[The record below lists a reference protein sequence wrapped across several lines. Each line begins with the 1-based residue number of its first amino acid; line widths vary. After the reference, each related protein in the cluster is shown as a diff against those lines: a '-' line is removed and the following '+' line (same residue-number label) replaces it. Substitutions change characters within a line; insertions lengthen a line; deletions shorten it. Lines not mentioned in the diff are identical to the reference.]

1 MEPGEAER
9 KQGMMGEE
17 RRSWPG
23 TRHML
28 VIPALKSELKRPKG
42 SGGKETGKR
51 EGVDG
56 EKRNLGTKNYRIWC

>member
-1 MEPGEAER
+1 
-9 KQGMMGEE
+9 
-17 RRSWPG
+17 
-23 TRHML
+23 ML